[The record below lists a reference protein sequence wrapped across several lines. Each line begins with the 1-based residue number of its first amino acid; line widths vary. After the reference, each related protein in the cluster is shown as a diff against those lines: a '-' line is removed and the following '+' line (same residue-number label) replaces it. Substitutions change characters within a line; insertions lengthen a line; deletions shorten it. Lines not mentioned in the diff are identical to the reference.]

1 MRARG
6 VPRPRRGDGGRAR
19 RAWAPRPPHRAPR
32 RGLAPARRPLARA
45 PAREARCAGTTG
57 ASATAWPTCSCASR
71 RCCASATRERPP
83 RGPARAWPRLCDGS
97 RTTRARG
104 QGAWSWSGTTRART
118 PWGPPARRS
127 RPRRPSAWRG
137 ASGRITPRGTAPG
150 RHMAETGVGRL
161 VRHGLPARV
170 GSFDEMGRLT
180 VAWEDERN
188 ARARTAGWKLAVGDA
203 RDRLARLYP
212 KIVIAD

>member
-6 VPRPRRGDGGRAR
+6 VPQPRPQPR

-127 RPRRPSAWRG
+127 RRRRPGGWPP
-137 ASGRITPRGTAPG
+137 ASRPVTRPGTAPG
-150 RHMAETGVGRL
+150 WAWRSGIGCP

-170 GSFDEMGRLT
+170 ADIDEAGRPAR
-180 VAWEDERN
+180 AWESDRN
-188 ARARTAGWKLAVGDA
+188 ERARTAGWKLAVGDA

-212 KIVIAD
+212 KIEIAD